1 MINFILYFFIYAFA
15 GWACE
20 TVFFSIIGRTFVNRG
35 LLTGPL
41 MVIYG
46 IIPVL
51 GIFFLEPY
59 KNNWPIL
66 TLGLIIVS
74 GVCEIILC
82 VASDKILHARLW
94 DYSDRRLN
102 ILGYTCFSSAFVR
115 GLLSM
120 LVIKLIHP
128 TLARLI
134 HMIPFSVRMIIG
146 IVLLTLLCLDF
157 LISIISVHGILQ
169 ENKQVQF
176 VLGHLGRLGEKL
188 AASLSSLHNRTKEPR
203 HIKWYK
209 KHLNKN
215 KAQLTKTESC
225 PLPFGAGKSVYKL
238 FWIFIIGSV
247 IGYIVET
254 IFIYLTTGIWM
265 NRSSLLYGPFS
276 VVWGL
281 GAVVLT
287 LVLYGWNEKSDR
299 YIFLGGLLIGGVYE
313 YACSVFTE
321 FFFGSVFWDY
331 SGLPFNINGRVNLLY
346 CGFWGLLALLW
357 VKGIYPYISRAI
369 EKIPIK
375 PGKVITLLLGIF
387 LSADMLL
394 SAAALA
400 RMENRAKNAAANN
413 AVEVFLDKTYDDQY
427 ISKRYQNLKP
437 VFKNIK

>member
-1 MINFILYFFIYAFA
+1 
-15 GWACE
+15 
-20 TVFFSIIGRTFVNRG
+20 
-35 LLTGPL
+35 
-41 MVIYG
+41 
-46 IIPVL
+46 
-51 GIFFLEPY
+51 
-59 KNNWPIL
+59 
-66 TLGLIIVS
+66 
-74 GVCEIILC
+74 
-82 VASDKILHARLW
+82 
-94 DYSDRRLN
+94 
-102 ILGYTCFSSAFVR
+102 
-115 GLLSM
+115 M

-209 KHLNKN
+209 KHLNKTKRSSQKQ
-215 KAQLTKTESC
+215 KAG

-299 YIFLGGLLIGGVYE
+299 YIFLGGLVDRRRLRIR
-313 YACSVFTE
+313 
-321 FFFGSVFWDY
+321 
-331 SGLPFNINGRVNLLY
+331 LQR
-346 CGFWGLLALLW
+346 
-357 VKGIYPYISRAI
+357 IYRIFLR
-369 EKIPIK
+369 KR
-375 PGKVITLLLGIF
+375 LLGLQRPAFQHQRQSQSFILRLLGVVGTAVGQRD
-387 LSADMLL
+387 LSL
-394 SAAALA
+394 
-400 RMENRAKNAAANN
+400 
-413 AVEVFLDKTYDDQY
+413 Y
-427 ISKRYQNLKP
+427 LKSD
-437 VFKNIK
+437 